1 MVIKIINNMKLYE
14 NLNPAEKEML
24 LKFPAYI
31 SLLASN
37 ADGKM
42 DDAEKKEAIKFT
54 HIKTYSSGP
63 EFSEFYKEA
72 EAVFQKNIDQLDL
85 QLPDDKATREGA
97 INVDLEKLNAVL
109 MKLGKENSDRIKK
122 EMRSY
127 MDHVSKAHS
136 NVIESFLIPIHID
149 GLTD

>member
-1 MVIKIINNMKLYE
+1 MKLYE
-14 NLNPAEKEML
+14 NLNSAEKEML

-31 SLLASN
+31 SLLAAN

-42 DDAEKKEAIKFT
+42 DDAEKKEAIKLT

-63 EFSEFYKEA
+63 ELSTFYKDA
-72 EAVFQKNIDQLDL
+72 EIVFQKNINQLDQ
-85 QLPDDKATREGA
+85 QLPKDKNAREAA
-97 INVDLEKLNAVL
+97 INVELEKLKAIL
-109 MKLGKENSDRIKK
+109 CKLGKEYSRHMKK
-122 EMRSY
+122 SMQSY
-127 MDHVSKAHS
+127 THHVSKAHN